1 VLTAHVIGREARQRR
16 SSSTKHDLS
25 ISVVEQTHK
34 EILNEFR
41 RVLIPLLIFCTKH
54 TQFTFRSE
62 Q

>member
-41 RVLIPLLIFCTKH
+41 RVLVRLLISGTKH